1 MRPIRIRTAQGER
14 FIVITAWDISLGETF
29 LSMLWFFLFIIWIW
43 LVITIFGD
51 LFRSDDL
58 SGWGKAGWA
67 VFLIVL
73 PYLGVFVYLVARG
86 HTMTA
91 RSAAEAKAR
100 DEAMRGYVRDAAGTP
115 SAAQEIERLA
125 ALQQAGQLS
134 AAEFE
139 QAKSKVLAA

>member
-1 MRPIRIRTAQGER
+1 MRPIRLRTAQGER

-29 LSMLWFFLFIIWIW
+29 LSMLWFFLFVIWIW
-43 LVITIFGD
+43 LLITVFGD
-51 LFRSDDL
+51 LFRSADL

-73 PYLGVFVYLVARG
+73 PYLGVFAYLVARG
-86 HTMTA
+86 HSMTA
-91 RSAAEAKAR
+91 RAAGEAESR
-100 DEAMRGYVRDAAGTP
+100 DQAMRSYVREAAGAP

-134 AAEFE
+134 PEEFE
-139 QAKSKVLAA
+139 RAKSKVLA